1 MKWTAFT
8 NLTFR
13 FILIIFLKFRNF
25 QPRYSSKIYSY
36 KKESISVEFLIFFAV
51 KTGPE
56 NAAVYYQIKQYALKR
71 FFLHFSI
78 N

>member
-1 MKWTAFT
+1 MKWTAFQ

-25 QPRYSSKIYSY
+25 RPRYSSKIYSY
-36 KKESISVEFLIFFAV
+36 KKESISVEFLIFFPV

-56 NAAVYYQIKQYALKR
+56 NAPVYYQIKQYALKGL
-71 FFLHFSI
+71 FLHFSI
-78 N
+78 S